1 MFNDTIASR
10 FDGIFTDAPKH
21 TPTKGEPDGPL
32 TGNGDVGLTFGLN
45 DGRLNG
51 YIGKNDL
58 WCAKP
63 AQYQGGVKMLAAFTL
78 DADGLEHAAFS
89 ARECIGSADIEIG
102 LKTEEYALRIDSY
115 VPYTENLVIIKLACE
130 AGNANVRA
138 GLFVPDFEPAR
149 IERASTETTARI
161 TKIFDGPD
169 FDFPTHADAC
179 LSRTDGGKLFFNI
192 GQGEEVT
199 FAISVCT
206 NHDGNQ
212 LKQGGEIQLEALR
225 RSHLAFWKKFWNQS
239 EISIPSEPNIERYWY
254 GSQYIMAC

>member
-130 AGNANVRA
+130 AGNANGARRSICA
-138 GLFVPDFEPAR
+138 GL
-149 IERASTETTARI
+149 RACAHR
-161 TKIFDGPD
+161 
-169 FDFPTHADAC
+169 AC
-179 LSRTDGGKLFFNI
+179 KHR
-192 GQGEEVT
+192 
-199 FAISVCT
+199 
-206 NHDGNQ
+206 NHGAHNKD
-212 LKQGGEIQLEALR
+212 L
-225 RSHLAFWKKFWNQS
+225 
-239 EISIPSEPNIERYWY
+239 
-254 GSQYIMAC
+254 